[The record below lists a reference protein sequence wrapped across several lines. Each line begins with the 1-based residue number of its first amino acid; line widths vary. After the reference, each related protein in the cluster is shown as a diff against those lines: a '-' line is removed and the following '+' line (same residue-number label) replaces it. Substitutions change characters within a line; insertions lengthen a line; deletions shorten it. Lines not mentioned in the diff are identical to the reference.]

1 MARVVHFEIHAEEP
15 QRAIE
20 FYQSIFGWTFQKW
33 EGPQEYYLIITGP
46 DDKPGI
52 NGGLIKRMGTLDG
65 TAVIAYV
72 CTIDTESV
80 DETAGKVWDKGGQIV
95 VPKMAV
101 PGVGW
106 LVYCKDTEGNIFGVM
121 QEDREAR

>member
-52 NGGLIKRMGTLDG
+52 NGGLMKRLGALDG

-80 DETAGKVWDKGGQIV
+80 DEAASKVWDKGGQIV

-106 LVYCKDTEGNIFGVM
+106 LVYCKDTEGNIFGIM
-121 QEDREAR
+121 QEDREAG